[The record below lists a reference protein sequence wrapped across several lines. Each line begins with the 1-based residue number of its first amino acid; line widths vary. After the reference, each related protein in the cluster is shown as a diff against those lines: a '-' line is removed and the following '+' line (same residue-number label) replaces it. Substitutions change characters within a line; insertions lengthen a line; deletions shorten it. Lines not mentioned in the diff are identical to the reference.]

1 MTTTAHAPRG
11 SRQAR
16 ADNAEPRGPAVTLG
30 RRFSGRHVLGGA
42 ILVIAAALAF
52 YVTSVRVDER
62 TPVLVLAAPVP
73 AGHVLAAADL
83 SVARIVPDPAVP
95 VTPADQRSS
104 VLGRTTALP
113 LARGALLAPAAL
125 GPPGWPPAGQAV
137 IGVAVKAGRAPAGI
151 TAGVHVTAMVLPAA
165 STTGQP
171 TGQVVQA
178 RAVVVAAGEPETAGA
193 VAVSLLMTRADAL
206 RLVAAAGEVAL
217 ILQGRDG

>member
-1 MTTTAHAPRG
+1 MTTTAHATRG

-16 ADNAEPRGPAVTLG
+16 ADNAAPRGPAVTLG

-104 VLGRTTALP
+104 VVGRTTALP
-113 LARGALLAPAAL
+113 LAQGALLAPDAL

-151 TAGVHVTAMVLPAA
+151 TAGVHVTAVVLPAA
-165 STTGQP
+165 SATGQP
-171 TGQVVQA
+171 AGEVVQA
-178 RAVVVAAGEPETAGA
+178 RAVVVDAGEPDATGA

-206 RLVAAAGEVAL
+206 RLVGAAGEVAL
-217 ILQGRDG
+217 ILHGEDG